1 MTSLATIESTKFTVS
16 RTGIEFHDELTFAE
30 WNGIGIELVPMAKA
44 IGFVVGDWLNYGEKR
59 YGEKYV
65 EAIRLTGLAIE
76 TLKVYSHVA
85 RNVEKLLRNNFLDFH
100 HHKVVAKIKDTDEK
114 RRWLDIAERERM
126 SVTRLR
132 KSINAGRPLTP
143 EEARPN
149 PVERGLPTHLSILN
163 ELRRWWMHQTEKLP
177 VDEWEPAFRDSVKND
192 FKLILDIYEAL

>member
-1 MTSLATIESTKFTVS
+1 MTSLATIESSKFTVS
-16 RTGIEFHDELTFAE
+16 RSGIEFHEDLTFDE
-30 WNGIGIELVPMAKA
+30 WNSIGVELVPMAKA

-65 EAIRLTGLAIE
+65 KAIRLTGLAIE

-100 HHKVVAKIKDTDEK
+100 HHKVVAKLKDTEEK
-114 RRWLDIAERERM
+114 RRWLDIAERDKM

-143 EEARPN
+143 DEVRSDPA
-149 PVERGLPTHLSILN
+149 ERGRATHLSILN
-163 ELRRWWMHQTEKLP
+163 ELRRWWMHENEKLP
-177 VDEWEPAFRDSVKND
+177 VAKWDRDHRAALKAD
-192 FKLILDIYEAL
+192 FKLILDIYKAL

>member
-1 MTSLATIESTKFTVS
+1 
-16 RTGIEFHDELTFAE
+16 
-30 WNGIGIELVPMAKA
+30 
-44 IGFVVGDWLNYGEKR
+44 
-59 YGEKYV
+59 
-65 EAIRLTGLAIE
+65 LAIE

-177 VDEWEPAFRDSVKND
+177 VDEWEPAFRDSVKKD